1 MDYRHPQAT
10 DVSCSCP
17 PIRQGEITMDLAC
30 SYGLCRGVAASV
42 LLAAAGVSGMGELLP
57 VAETEDG
64 FVFSL
69 RTGSIKTHA
78 LGYSAQIR
86 AKGPTAR
93 RLTRSDPASPEF
105 QAMES
110 TWVVACD
117 KGTFAIVEDRFYGA
131 DGETVAVLKGDA
143 ADQDP
148 PVTGSVSHM
157 VLIGLCGYIRNARK

>member
-1 MDYRHPQAT
+1 
-10 DVSCSCP
+10 
-17 PIRQGEITMDLAC
+17 MDLAC
-30 SYGLCRGVAASV
+30 AYGLCRAAAGAV
-42 LLAAAGVSGMGELLP
+42 LLAAAGLSGKSELLP
-57 VAETEDG
+57 VAETDDG

-69 RTGSIKTHA
+69 RTGSIKAHA
-78 LGYSAQIR
+78 LGHSAQIR

-131 DGETVAVLKGDA
+131 NGDTVAVLKGA
-143 ADQDP
+143 AEDQDP

-157 VLIGLCGYIRNARK
+157 VLLGLCGYIHSRK

>member
-1 MDYRHPQAT
+1 
-10 DVSCSCP
+10 
-17 PIRQGEITMDLAC
+17 MDLAC
-30 SYGLCRGVAASV
+30 AYGLCRAAAGAV
-42 LLAAAGVSGMGELLP
+42 LLAAAGLSGKSELLP
-57 VAETEDG
+57 VAETDDG

-69 RTGSIKTHA
+69 RTGSI
-78 LGYSAQIR
+78 SAQIR

-117 KGTFAIVEDRFYGA
+117 RGTFAIVEDRFYGA
-131 DGETVAVLKGDA
+131 NGDTVAVLKGA
-143 ADQDP
+143 AEDQDP

-157 VLIGLCGYIRNARK
+157 VLLGLCGYIHSRK